1 MKVGETMAS
10 KKFIYFVSLSS
21 NVPYVLN
28 EALKKVKNQNE
39 VSIFFDL
46 DGARVLDKRYLKKME
61 RTTESKLSSLINSA
75 LHSGIKLYGCQM
87 NVLIADGL
95 ELIDGAELAGVATFL
110 DLAYQADAVL
120 SY

>member
-1 MKVGETMAS
+1 MAN

-28 EALKKVKNQNE
+28 QALKEVGNRNE

-46 DGARVLDKRYLKKME
+46 DGARVLDNRYLKEME
-61 RTTESKLSSLINSA
+61 KRTETNLTTLIHTVLNT
-75 LHSGIKLYGCQM
+75 GIKLYGCQM

-95 ELIDGAELAGVATFL
+95 ELIAGAELAGVATFL
-110 DLAYQADAVL
+110 NLAFQADAVL

>member
-1 MKVGETMAS
+1 MAN

-28 EALKKVKNQNE
+28 EALKMVKSQNE
-39 VSIFFDL
+39 VSIFFVL
-46 DGARVLDKRYLKKME
+46 DGARILDERYIKM
-61 RTTESKLSSLINSA
+61 TEKTSGTNLSSLIDSA
-75 LHSGIKLYGCQM
+75 LKAGIKLYGCQM
-87 NVLIADGL
+87 NVLISDGL
-95 ELIDGAELAGVATFL
+95 ELIKGAELAEVATFL

>member
-1 MKVGETMAS
+1 MAN

-28 EALKKVKNQNE
+28 QALKEVENRNE

-61 RTTESKLSSLINSA
+61 KRTETNLTTLIHTV
-75 LHSGIKLYGCQM
+75 LHTGIKLYGCQM

-95 ELIDGAELAGVATFL
+95 ELIAGAELAGVATFL
-110 DLAYQADAVL
+110 NLAFQADAVL

>member
-1 MKVGETMAS
+1 MAN

-28 EALKKVKNQNE
+28 QALKEVENRNE

-61 RTTESKLSSLINSA
+61 KRTETNLTNLIHTV
-75 LHSGIKLYGCQM
+75 LHTGIKLYGCQM

-95 ELIDGAELAGVATFL
+95 ELIAGAELAGVATFL
-110 DLAYQADAVL
+110 NLAFQADAVL